1 MHPFAHRPL
10 LCVQDA
16 YVFASN
22 CQTLLGKQSDVQSD
36 AWPECAKEWLRYP
49 PYAPCLGG
57 PKRKK
62 GKNSQPV
69 RHWLPGDNGL
79 MAEVLELPRGTHTQ
93 LSPHFAK
100 KGRNKL
106 HGGGFMVIVLRVLPK
121 MLEKVQ
127 ESSSALR
134 GIGLF
139 IQVEICARLHTKNSA
154 LIILHMPKQVPAP
167 VLRNLKEIASANAT
181 QETVGNIP
189 VSEEA

>member
-1 MHPFAHRPL
+1 MI
-10 LCVQDA
+10 
-16 YVFASN
+16 
-22 CQTLLGKQSDVQSD
+22 T
-36 AWPECAKEWLRYP
+36 
-49 PYAPCLGG
+49 
-57 PKRKK
+57 
-62 GKNSQPV
+62 
-69 RHWLPGDNGL
+69 
-79 MAEVLELPRGTHTQ
+79 
-93 LSPHFAK
+93 
-100 KGRNKL
+100 
-106 HGGGFMVIVLRVLPK
+106 VLRVLPK

-154 LIILHMPKQVPAP
+154 SIIILHMPKQVPAP